1 MGPGPGAAL
10 IALVSAAMSGIE
22 SGSGAPA
29 TRISGEVVVR
39 EIAHFVRARA
49 RMFGGAAVLLAAVP
63 LLLLGWRMVE
73 AHRAER
79 ELGPRLTGR
88 AEGRIA
94 AHFWRLDVNPATA
107 PAEGPLPLFYHAR
120 SEVWM
125 TVELADP
132 SGAAPHRLS
141 YRVAD
146 RPPLAH
152 HYATEVPKRPG
163 TPMALPWADPERGWP
178 RVEVRIPGPLAARLR
193 ASPASSWPVSYAEA
207 EFAAD
212 RTPGDELAK
221 LRIELDEPWEA
232 LARLWLRP
240 PPEFRVAVAFD
251 PERPERAVPVADLER
266 LGTRPAAVT
275 LLLAG
280 LALGAGVVLY
290 AMGMLG
296 LLGGLRPLLAVPL
309 ALAGL
314 LALPW
319 WGDRASWFLERAIPG
334 AGRFVSEIAASEL
347 EERLGDRLPRPEPA
361 GDERFVYA
369 PEEGFFAEVL
379 APFRLERP
387 APPPADPDQAWR
399 ALTAQLA
406 EQALALPEREQRALL
421 QRLVTDQ
428 RRDRRQAGEAFLPA
442 ADRLSRAA
450 PSENVRAWARNLL
463 LWQLRRLNDPD
474 PDDFAAAAQR
484 AAREALRDH
493 PDADLRARAEESL
506 GRLAER

>member
-1 MGPGPGAAL
+1 MPARESGPGEPPPRL
-10 IALVSAAMSGIE
+10 
-22 SGSGAPA
+22 
-29 TRISGEVVVR
+29 SGEVVVR
-39 EIAHFVRARA
+39 EVARFVRARA
-49 RMFGGAAVLLAAVP
+49 RMFGGAALLVAAVP

-79 ELGPRLTGR
+79 ELGPRLAGR

-94 AHFWRLDVNPATA
+94 AHFWRLDVNPGTA

-125 TVELADP
+125 TVELPDP
-132 SGAAPHRLS
+132 AGGAPHRLS

-152 HYATEVPKRPG
+152 HYVKEIPMRPG
-163 TPMALPWADPERGWP
+163 TPMALPWAEPESGWP
-178 RVEVRIPGPLAARLR
+178 RVEVRIPGPVATRLR
-193 ASPASSWPVSYAEA
+193 ASPASSWPVSYVEE

-212 RTPGDELAK
+212 RAPGDELAK

-232 LARLWLRP
+232 LARLWRRP
-240 PPEFRVAVAFD
+240 PPELRVAMAFD
-251 PERPERAVPVADLER
+251 PDRPERAVPVADLER
-266 LGTRPAAVT
+266 LGTRPAAIT
-275 LLLAG
+275 LLPAF

-296 LLGGLRPLLAVPL
+296 VLAGMRPLFAVPL
-309 ALAGL
+309 ALAVL

-334 AGRFVSEIAASEL
+334 AGRFVSDIAASEL

-369 PEEGFFAEVL
+369 PEEGFFAELL

-387 APPPADPDQAWR
+387 DPPPADPDAAWR
-399 ALTAQLA
+399 ALTDQLA
-406 EQALALPEREQRALL
+406 AQALALPESEQRALL

-463 LWQLRRLNDPD
+463 LWQLRRINDPY
-474 PDDFAAAAQR
+474 PDGFAATAKR
-484 AAREALRDH
+484 AARAALRDH
-493 PDADLRARAEESL
+493 PDADLRTRAEESL
-506 GRLAER
+506 GRIAER